1 MTDILDDFK
10 GKWEEAKKEEV
21 TPSKTAK
28 DLIALSKQQLRST
41 VIIQF
46 KNMIVLLITLIGLSI
61 YFFYAYHFQ
70 ETTSHIGI
78 ALMIGGLAIRIL
90 IEIYSMLRGNGIDI
104 SNSANDF
111 NSSYLSYYHYRKRI
125 HGPITIGILVAYT
138 IGFYL
143 LIPEFDQHLSR
154 AMVILIASSYLLA
167 AAIFGYSI
175 RIAIRNEMKLLNGL
189 LHLQEEI
196 EEHLPED

>member
-10 GKWEEAKKEEV
+10 GKWEEAKQEEV
-21 TPSKTAK
+21 APSKSAK
-28 DLIALSKQQLRST
+28 DLIALSKQQMRST

-46 KNMIVLLITLIGLSI
+46 RNMIILLITLIGLSF
-61 YFFYAYHFQ
+61 YFFYVNHFQ
-70 ETTSHIGI
+70 LTTSHIGI
-78 ALMIGGLAIRIL
+78 TLMTGGLAIRIL
-90 IEIYSMLRGNGIDI
+90 IEVLSMIRGNRIDI
-104 SNSANDF
+104 SNSANAF
-111 NSSYLSYYHYRKRI
+111 NSGYLSYYHYRKRI

-143 LIPEFDQHLSR
+143 LIPEFDQYLAR
-154 AMVILIASSYLLA
+154 EMVVLIAFSYLLA

-175 RIAIRNEMKLLNGL
+175 RMAIRSEMKLLNSL

-196 EEHLPED
+196 EDKNPEE